1 MKEKEKKYSHCTI
14 SVPVYVYKQLKEIR
28 EILSSRYG
36 VDIKLNSVL
45 IKIVNEKLQEL
56 KEKRE

>member
-1 MKEKEKKYSHCTI
+1 MKKEKKRYHCTLSI
-14 SVPVYVYKQLKEIR
+14 PTYVYEQLKEIR
-28 EILSSRYG
+28 DILSQRYG

-56 KEKRE
+56 KERRE